1 LALKA
6 AGKVDVGLA
15 VAQGSAGNAY
25 FMNPLFTGLGGYV
38 FGKNAAGSL
47 DPYNIG
53 ITNPTFQANMP
64 KINKWNSTGLIN
76 SALDEKAATAAF
88 VSGRAAYW
96 ITGPWNRNELKTLTF
111 QYRISSI
118 PEIKKGIAPSPFL
131 TIKGF
136 MVTAYAD
143 QHGVLAA
150 AQSLVRK
157 GLTPAPIQSQI
168 AAITERAPANIAGT
182 MARLPQAFAVAGI
195 TGAPTPN
202 IPQASGIWAP
212 LGKAWA
218 TSTMGAGAVPAEK
231 SFAEA
236 QATVAASVG

>member
-1 LALKA
+1 
-6 AGKVDVGLA
+6 
-15 VAQGSAGNAY
+15 
-25 FMNPLFTGLGGYV
+25 
-38 FGKNAAGSL
+38 
-47 DPYNIG
+47 
-53 ITNPTFQANMP
+53 
-64 KINKWNSTGLIN
+64 
-76 SALDEKAATAAF
+76 
-88 VSGRAAYW
+88 
-96 ITGPWNRNELKTLTF
+96 
-111 QYRISSI
+111 
-118 PEIKKGIAPSPFL
+118 
-131 TIKGF
+131 

-150 AQSLVRK
+150 AQGLVRK

-182 MARLPQAFAVAGI
+182 MARLPQAFAVAG
-195 TGAPTPN
+195 TAGAPTPN

-218 TSTMGAGAVPAEK
+218 TSTMGAGAVPAQT